1 MGRSAC
7 LDGRYSRRD
16 SCQMDKGAVEHILET
31 MQSAGRLVDMVNC
44 PHMEK
49 ERRCTR
55 PREIQRNNSAESY
68 YEITRDASGQ
78 EFA

>member
-16 SCQMDKGAVEHILET
+16 SCQMDKGAVELILET

-68 YEITRDASGQ
+68 YEITRDDSGQ